1 MTKQCLMFLSSYP
14 VSVTFQSFLL
24 SASFQSFLSKS
35 LYKSTGVALPSLRY
49 RLNTMFYL
57 SNCHTINLILIYPL
71 WLDCQKT
78 QKQSRKS
85 LFFISHLKRNYKF
98 FITILSSS
106 RNQNTLLIAAIQP
119 FNLLCRTTLNILN
132 FRIFPHRFAHGH
144 RLEIMQQD
152 PTFYLMQ

>member
-1 MTKQCLMFLSSYP
+1 MFLSSYP

-35 LYKSTGVALPSLRY
+35 LYKSAYVALPSLRY

-78 QKQSRKS
+78 QKQFRKS
-85 LFFISHLKRNYKF
+85 LFFKSNLKRNYKF
-98 FITILSSS
+98 LSKFYQAQGVKVSY
-106 RNQNTLLIAAIQP
+106 RLLL
-119 FNLLCRTTLNILN
+119 FSLLTCYVEQL
-132 FRIFPHRFAHGH
+132 
-144 RLEIMQQD
+144 
-152 PTFYLMQ
+152 